1 MLEHLETM
9 ALIEKAQQGD
19 EQAKETLLQHNTP
32 LLKSIIR
39 HYSGKNV
46 EYEDLFQIS
55 CIGFL
60 KAINN
65 FKTEYNVKFST
76 YAVPMIV
83 GELKRFLRD
92 DGYIKV
98 SRALKT
104 LSVKIAGFVEF
115 YKKEN
120 LCEPSID
127 EIAKHFEIDPQEVVF
142 AMESAQTPVSLYEKV
157 DENDDKSQCLLD
169 KVGTEDN
176 TDDIIDKVL
185 LRSVI
190 NELSP
195 REKKIIILRYFR
207 DKTQNEIAAHL
218 GVSQVQVSR
227 LESKIL
233 EKIRKKFND

>member
-9 ALIEKAQQGD
+9 QLIKKAQEGD
-19 EQAKETLLQHNTP
+19 EQAKETLLRHNTP

-55 CIGFL
+55 CVGFL

-65 FKTEYNVKFST
+65 FNTNFNVRFST

-83 GELKRFLRD
+83 GELKRYLRD
-92 DGYIKV
+92 DGYVKV
-98 SRALKT
+98 SRAMKT
-104 LSVKIAGFVEF
+104 LSVKIATFVET
-115 YKKEN
+115 YKKEH
-120 LCEPSID
+120 LTDPTVD
-127 EIAKHFEIDPQEVVF
+127 EIAQNFQIEPQEVVF
-142 AMESAQTPVSLYEKV
+142 AMESAQTPVSIYEKA
-157 DENDDKSQCLLD
+157 DESDEKSQCLLD
-169 KVGTEDN
+169 KMGTADN
-176 TDDIIDKVL
+176 TDDIIDKVM

-190 NELSP
+190 NELTP

-207 DKTQNEIAAHL
+207 DKTQSEIAAHL

-227 LESKIL
+227 LENKIL

>member
-19 EQAKETLLQHNTP
+19 EQAKETLLHHNTP

-39 HYSGKNV
+39 HYCGKNV

-55 CIGFL
+55 CVGFL

-65 FKTEYNVKFST
+65 FNTDYNVKFST

-83 GELKRFLRD
+83 GELKRYLRD

-104 LSVKIAGFVEF
+104 LSAKIGAFVES
-115 YKKEN
+115 YKKEHMK
-120 LCEPSID
+120 EPSVE
-127 EIAKHFEIDPQEVVF
+127 EIAKQFEIEPQEVIF
-142 AMESAQTPVSLYEKV
+142 AMESSQMPVSLYEKI
-157 DENDDKSQCLLD
+157 DENDEKSQCLLD
-169 KVGTEDN
+169 KVGTEDK
-176 TDDIIDKVL
+176 TDDIIDKVM

-190 NELSP
+190 NELTP
-195 REKKIIILRYFR
+195 REKKIIVLRYFR
-207 DKTQNEIAAHL
+207 DKTQSEIAAHL

-233 EKIRKKFND
+233 DKIRKKFKD